1 MTYHPLKL
9 FLLST
14 TLLLAGCD
22 LFTDPTQPAIKAP
35 AAWVAPQQSSAEIW
49 PAVDWW
55 RRFGSDELDTLI
67 VDARQNNLDIG
78 AAAARIEQAE
88 AQMRSTSSAL
98 WPQLNLGFDASRR
111 GPLDKD
117 AAAKESGSGSFSGS
131 SSGGS
136 SGSSSG
142 SSSTDRNSFG
152 LQLSASYEVDF
163 WGKNRA
169 NRTAAQEALRASLY
183 DQQTVALT
191 ATTGVATTYLQI
203 LSLRDQIAIADNN
216 LANARDVL
224 RVVAAKAR
232 LGAVSPADLAQ
243 QTGVVAAQEAALAPL
258 EQQERESVTTLA
270 LLLGRNPEDLKIAGR
285 SLDAL
290 QAPPITNGLPSELL
304 QRRPDIAQAEANL
317 AGADANVVAAR
328 AAMFPSIDLSG
339 ALSLQ
344 TAVMSTLFGPAGA
357 AYSIAGSIMQ
367 PIFDGGKLAADE
379 DAAEAR
385 RKELVYTYRS
395 TILTAF
401 SEVENALGSVHAL
414 DEQYRLQQVQVEQ
427 ADKAFKIVS
436 ARYKSGTD
444 DLITLLD
451 AQRTLFDAEDARG
464 QLKLQQLQAVVT
476 LYKALGGGWQDKA
489 PALMPVTTAN
499 ATTD

>member
-1 MTYHPLKL
+1 MTKRLITPV
-9 FLLST
+9 LLSVSF
-14 TLLLAGCD
+14 LLAGCD
-22 LFTDPTQPAIKAP
+22 LFADPTQPDIKTP
-35 AAWVAPQQSSAEIW
+35 AAWVAPVPSNAAIW
-49 PAVDWW
+49 PEADWW
-55 RRFGSDELDTLI
+55 RRFGSEELDGLI
-67 VDARQNNLDIG
+67 VAARGSNLDIG
-78 AAAARIEQAE
+78 AAAARVEQAE

-117 AAAKESGSGSFSGS
+117 AAAKESSSGGSGSSGNSNSGFSSSS
-131 SSGGS
+131 SSGG
-136 SGSSSG
+136 G
-142 SSSTDRNSFG
+142 SSTDRNSFG

-169 NRTAAQEALRASLY
+169 NRSASQEALRASLY

-224 RVVAAKAR
+224 RVVTAKAN

-243 QTGVVAAQEAALAPL
+243 QTGVVAAQEAVLAPL
-258 EQQERESVTTLA
+258 EQQERESITALA
-270 LLLGRNPEDLKIAGR
+270 LLLGRNPEDLKIEGR
-285 SLDAL
+285 SLENL
-290 QAPPITNGLPSELL
+290 QVPPITSGLPSELL

-317 AGADANVVAAR
+317 AAADANVMAAR

-339 ALSLQ
+339 ALSLE
-344 TAVMSTLFGPAGA
+344 TAVLSTMFGPAGA

-367 PIFDGGKLAADE
+367 PIFDGGKLAADK
-379 DAAEAR
+379 DVAEAQ

-401 SEVENALGSVHAL
+401 SDVENALGAVHAL
-414 DEQYRLQQVQVEQ
+414 DEQHRLQEIQVEQ
-427 ADKAFKIVS
+427 ADKAFRIVS
-436 ARYKSGTD
+436 ARYKSGSE

-451 AQRTLFDAEDARG
+451 AQRTLFDAQDTLG
-464 QLKLQQLQAVVT
+464 QLKLQQLQATVT

-489 PALMPVTTAN
+489 PA
-499 ATTD
+499 

>member
-1 MTYHPLKL
+1 MTRRL
-9 FLLST
+9 FSPVLLSA
-14 TLLLAGCD
+14 TLLLSGCD
-22 LFTDPTQPAIKAP
+22 LFADPTQPDIKAP
-35 AAWVAPQQSSAEIW
+35 AAWVAPVPSGAKIW
-49 PAVDWW
+49 PEADWW
-55 RRFGSDELDTLI
+55 RRFGSDELDGLI
-67 VDARQNNLDIG
+67 VAARENNLDIG

-98 WPQLNLGFDASRR
+98 WPQLNLGFDASRT

-117 AAAKESGSGSFSGS
+117 AAAKENSSGS
-131 SSGGS
+131 SGSNSGF
-136 SGSSSG
+136 SSSG
-142 SSSTDRNSFG
+142 SSSSSADDRNSFG

-169 NRTAAQEALRASLY
+169 NRSAALEALRASVY

-224 RVVAAKAR
+224 RVVTAKAN

-243 QTGVVAAQEAALAPL
+243 QTGVVAAQEAVLAPL
-258 EQQERESVTTLA
+258 EQQERESINALA
-270 LLLGRNPEDLKIAGR
+270 LLLGRNPEDLKIEGR
-285 SLDAL
+285 SLDKL
-290 QAPPITNGLPSELL
+290 QVPPITSGLPSELL

-317 AGADANVVAAR
+317 AAADANVVAAR

-339 ALSLQ
+339 ALSLE
-344 TAVMSTLFGPAGA
+344 TAVLSTMFGPAGA

-367 PIFDGGKLAADE
+367 PIFDGGKLAADK
-379 DAAEAR
+379 DVAEAQ

-401 SEVENALGSVHAL
+401 SDVENALGAVHAL
-414 DEQYRLQQVQVEQ
+414 AEQYRLQQVQVDQ
-427 ADKAFKIVS
+427 ADKAFRIVS
-436 ARYKSGTD
+436 ARYKSGSD

-451 AQRTLFDAEDARG
+451 AQRTLFDAEDALS
-464 QLKLQQLQAVVT
+464 QLKLQQLQAIVT
-476 LYKALGGGWQDKA
+476 LYKALGGGWQDRA
-489 PALMPVTTAN
+489 PS
-499 ATTD
+499 